1 MEHNVQR
8 QVTLTCSIRIMRE
21 DVENFANLNLN
32 QVGINTPNL
41 ESDLEE
47 TVRDFITAT
56 LTAEHNFNL
65 EHAFIMRPHSDI
77 NVVVRRREPPDVN
90 VFDVTANFTIKYN
103 NEDFW
108 DYPDRF
114 EDGEVKALG
123 EALFHI
129 ADIRQVVNGVEF
141 FRVIQDLDIRMGDEE
156 PFVPIVIPQLGGRRA
171 RRSRRRVSRRR
182 VSRRRA
188 SRRRI
193 SRRRT

>member
-1 MEHNVQR
+1 MHEDD
-8 QVTLTCSIRIMRE
+8 
-21 DVENFANLNLN
+21 DVENLANLNLN

-65 EHAFIMRPHSDI
+65 DHAFIMRPHSDI

-108 DYPDRF
+108 DYEDRF
-114 EDGEVKALG
+114 EDSEINALG
-123 EALFHI
+123 DSFADY

-141 FRVIQDLDIRMGDEE
+141 FRIIQDLDIRMGDEE
-156 PFVPIVIPQLGGRRA
+156 PFVPIIIPQLGGGRRA
-171 RRSRRRVSRRR
+171 RRSRRRA
-182 VSRRRA
+182 SRRRA

-193 SRRRT
+193 